1 MSERQKPTSSAIS
14 NEQWVAW
21 MKGAQAG
28 DRASYQ
34 QLLENSQRLVRS
46 FLRKKLRRDS
56 PHVEDITQEVLIA
69 VHKAKHTFDTD
80 RPYTNWLYTIARY
93 KYIDYLRRWSRTE
106 KNELYSDFDFDAFIA
121 PENLKF
127 EIDDELHH
135 AITSLPTKQ
144 RETVEMLNLKGMSI
158 REVAETTGSS
168 ETAIRVSAHR
178 AYKKLRKM
186 LTGKE

>member
-1 MSERQKPTSSAIS
+1 MSEGQQPKSSTIS

-21 MKGAQAG
+21 MKGAQQG
-28 DRASYQ
+28 DKAAYQ
-34 QLLENSQRLVRS
+34 QLLVHSQRLIRN
-46 FLRKKLRRDS
+46 FLRKKLQRDS
-56 PHVEDITQEVLIA
+56 PHVEDIVQEVLIA
-69 VHKAKHTFDTD
+69 IHKAKHTFDTD

-106 KNELYSDFDFDAFIA
+106 KNELYADFDFDGFMA
-121 PENLKF
+121 PENHKF

-135 AITSLPTKQ
+135 AISTLPKKQ
-144 RETVEMLNLKGMSI
+144 RETVEMLNLKGLSI
-158 REVAETTGSS
+158 KEAAESTGSS

-178 AYKKLRKM
+178 AYKKLRKI

>member
-1 MSERQKPTSSAIS
+1 MSDGQIPKSSMIS

-28 DRASYQ
+28 DREAYQ
-34 QLLENSQRLVRS
+34 QLLLHSQKLVRN
-46 FLRKKLRRDS
+46 FLRKKLNRDN
-56 PHVEDITQEVLIA
+56 PHIEDVAQEVLIA
-69 VHKAKHTFDTD
+69 IHKAKHTFDTD

-106 KNELYSDFDFDAFIA
+106 KNEMYADFDFDAFMA
-121 PENLKF
+121 PENHKV

-135 AITSLPTKQ
+135 AISTLPKKQ
-144 RETVEMLNLKGMSI
+144 RETVEMLNLKGLSI
-158 REVAETTGSS
+158 KEVAAATGAT

-178 AYKKLRKM
+178 AYKRLRKM